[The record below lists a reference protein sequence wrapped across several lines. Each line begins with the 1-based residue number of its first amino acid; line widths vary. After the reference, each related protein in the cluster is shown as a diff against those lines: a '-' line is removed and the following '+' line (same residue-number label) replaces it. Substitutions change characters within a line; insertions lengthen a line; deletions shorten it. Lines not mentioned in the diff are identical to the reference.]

1 MPQVG
6 KGPATGSVCF
16 GSNFLRS
23 TGGIPR
29 LLQRPSRASSARG
42 SHASAA
48 RRRTQPRSRCTG
60 SLRLA
65 AALSGPVR
73 NPGRRLTTNSPPTG
87 FRGANRT
94 APLDRAYSDPGSRN
108 SDRTRGGPI
117 RFNDLRASRPN
128 SFRTLRRIGR
138 AAPHRVT
145 TSRMRS
151 CDSRLRPNVSTR
163 GFNAIAPQ
171 RPYTCT
177 VTSHARPMP
186 FHRKPANTLRA
197 QRGPSTI
204 SHEDIRE
211 TVCIMVNQVR

>member
-1 MPQVG
+1 MASVG
-6 KGPATGSVCF
+6 PRAMHGTRFKSSSWKWWPGPESNHRHADFQYLGEVGSV
-16 GSNFLRS
+16 R
-23 TGGIPR
+23 
-29 LLQRPSRASSARG
+29 
-42 SHASAA
+42 A
-48 RRRTQPRSRCTG
+48 RRRLG
-60 SLRLA
+60 
-65 AALSGPVR
+65 
-73 NPGRRLTTNSPPTG
+73 TG
-87 FRGANRT
+87 FREANRT

-108 SDRTRGGPI
+108 SARTRGGPI